1 MGWTGSRATDLLSG
15 DEATFDQFV
24 HDVWPEAFR
33 ISLLILGNRQDAQEV
48 VQDALMILHKNR
60 SRIHDPAKLKAWFY
74 QVLTRCATRS
84 RRHSTRRKTQPLPQ
98 FDIDPGQ
105 VDEAQNVDTHLTI
118 MEALKRLSTNERL
131 TLILSYY
138 CDQTDEKAAA
148 MAGWRLG
155 TYKWRKARA
164 LRNMERMLHGLMI
177 THLTVQKEGAV
188 RAE

>member
-1 MGWTGSRATDLLSG
+1 MEWTESRAADLLCG

-33 ISLLILGNRQDAQEV
+33 ISQLILGNRQDAQEV
-48 VQDALMILHKNR
+48 VQDALMILYKNR
-60 SRIHDPAKLKAWFY
+60 SRVRDPAKLKSWFY

-84 RRHSTRRKTQPLPQ
+84 RRHGIRRRTEPLPRS
-98 FDIDPGQ
+98 DIGSGQ
-105 VDEAQNVDTHLTI
+105 VDEAQTIDTRLTI
-118 MEALKRLSTNERL
+118 MEALDRLSINERL

-148 MAGWRLG
+148 IAGWHLG

-164 LRNMERMLHGLMI
+164 LRNMEKILHGLMI
-177 THLTVQKEGAV
+177 THLTAQKEGAV
-188 RAE
+188 HAR